1 MQNGR
6 PLAYFSQSLGP
17 KAAAQSTYHKEALAI
32 IEALKKWRHYFLG
45 NLLIIRTDHQ
55 SLKYMIDQRLAEGVQ
70 HKLLLK
76 LLEFDYKIEYKKGK
90 ENLAA
95 DALSRR
101 DSACA
106 AVTMVT
112 PSWITDLE
120 LSYVADPHCH
130 QLIEKLAI
138 NSSSAS
144 DYTLNTGVLRYKG
157 RICMGISTTLR
168 RNILLSLH
176 ASAVGGHS
184 GIRATYQRVKRI
196 FYWPNL
202 KKDVE
207 TFVSECAVCQR
218 AKGETCHYPGKLQP
232 LPIPDMAWSYISMDF
247 VEGLP
252 KSNGKD
258 VILVVVD
265 RLTIHAHFLPLSHPY
280 TASSV
285 ASLFLDNIFK
295 LHGLPTAIVTDWDR
309 IFTRDFWKDLF
320 KSL

>member
-1 MQNGR
+1 
-6 PLAYFSQSLGP
+6 
-17 KAAAQSTYHKEALAI
+17 
-32 IEALKKWRHYFLG
+32 LG

-95 DALSRR
+95 NALSRR

-112 PSWITDLE
+112 TSWITDLE
-120 LSYVADPHCH
+120 LSYVADPHCQ

-157 RICMGISTTLR
+157 RICVGISTTLR

-176 ASAVGGHS
+176 ASVVGGHS
-184 GIRATYQRVKRI
+184 GIRATY
-196 FYWPNL
+196 
-202 KKDVE
+202 
-207 TFVSECAVCQR
+207 
-218 AKGETCHYPGKLQP
+218 
-232 LPIPDMAWSYISMDF
+232 
-247 VEGLP
+247 
-252 KSNGKD
+252 
-258 VILVVVD
+258 
-265 RLTIHAHFLPLSHPY
+265 
-280 TASSV
+280 
-285 ASLFLDNIFK
+285 
-295 LHGLPTAIVTDWDR
+295 
-309 IFTRDFWKDLF
+309 
-320 KSL
+320 